1 MDQLDNSTPGLD
13 SAGQTNSGESTAPAG
28 QMGASRRQFIQS
40 SALAAAS
47 FFIVPRHVL
56 GGKGFIAPSDKLN
69 IAGVGFGGKGFSD
82 VNNSFNNGANNV
94 VALCDVDWG
103 LQKVKDMFTKH
114 PNAKRYKDFREMLDK
129 EGNTIDAVTVST
141 ADHTHAVVAMNAMQ
155 RGKHVYVQKPLT
167 HNIYEARMLT
177 EAARKHKVVTQMG
190 NQGSSNPQQKI
201 MVDWFNQ
208 GLLGAVHT
216 IHLWTNRP
224 VWPQGIPVPQP
235 AAETPADL
243 DWDLWLGP
251 AQKVGYTPAYHPFKW
266 RGWWNFGAGALGD
279 IGCHIMDVPFRV
291 LGIGYPT
298 EVETSVGQVFLKDW
312 TPEYIPEGCP
322 PSSVVELKFPASAK
336 NKSAIT
342 MTWQD
347 GGIRPFRPEWLPEG
361 EPFPENGSNGMFMI
375 GDKGMIA
382 CSLYGNDPKFYAKD
396 GKKIDPPKP
405 EPNPIVKG
413 LPEYGHQVWW
423 ANACKAGFNSKEH
436 KALTS
441 SFDFSGPLTESVLM
455 GNLAIRSYM
464 IRNGK
469 DFPGRKKLTWDGKNM
484 KVTNFDEANQ
494 FVKREYREGW
504 SLTA

>member
-1 MDQLDNSTPGLD
+1 MNQSDKSKSGVD
-13 SAGQTNSGESTAPAG
+13 SPSQTASGT
-28 QMGASRRQFIQS
+28 SRRAFIQAG
-40 SALAAAS
+40 ALATAG

-82 VNNSFNNGANNV
+82 TNNSYNNGANNI

-103 LQKVKDMFTKH
+103 LPRVKENFTKH

-129 EGNTIDAVTVST
+129 EGKTIDAVTVST
-141 ADHTHAVVAMNAMQ
+141 ADHTHAVVAMAAMS

-177 EAARKHKVVTQMG
+177 EAARKYKVVTQMG
-190 NQGSSNPQQKI
+190 NQGASNPQQKT
-201 MVDWFNQ
+201 MVEWFDK
-208 GLLGAVHT
+208 GMLGTVHT
-216 IHLWTNRP
+216 VHLWTNRP
-224 VWPQGIPVPQP
+224 VWPQGIPVP
-235 AAETPADL
+235 AAADQTPVDL

-291 LGIGYPT
+291 LGLGYPS

-312 TPEYIPEGCP
+312 VAEYIPEGCP

-336 NKSAIT
+336 NKSAVH

-347 GGIRPFRPEWLPEG
+347 GGLRPFRPEWLPEG
-361 EPFPENGSNGMFMI
+361 EAFPENGSSGMFMI
-375 GDKGMIA
+375 GDKALLA
-382 CSLYGNDPKFYAKD
+382 CGLYGDDPKLYTKS
-396 GKKIDPPKP
+396 GEKIVAPPKP
-405 EPNPIVKG
+405 KPADGKP
-413 LPEYGHQVWW
+413 LPENGHQVLWTE
-423 ANACKAGFNSKEH
+423 ACKAGFNSKEH
-436 KALTS
+436 KELTS

-464 IRNGK
+464 LRAPGSEGRNAN
-469 DFPGRKKLTWDGKNM
+469 FIGRKKLLWDGKNM
-484 KVTNFDEANQ
+484 KITNFDEANQ
-494 FVKREYREGW
+494 FVKRVYRDGW